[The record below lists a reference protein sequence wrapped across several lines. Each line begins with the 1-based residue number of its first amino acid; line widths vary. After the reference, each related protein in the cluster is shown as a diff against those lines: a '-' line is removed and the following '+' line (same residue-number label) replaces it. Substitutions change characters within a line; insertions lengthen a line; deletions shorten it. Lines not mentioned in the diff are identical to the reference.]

1 MITKYH
7 NRVEATEMADL
18 PEAERI
24 VRDERAA
31 GKHRFSLVPK
41 GELKVEMDVEA
52 FMDSLVDWKNV
63 VA

>member
-1 MITKYH
+1 MITKYY
-7 NRVEATEMADL
+7 NRVEATELADL

-41 GELKVEMDVEA
+41 GELKVEMDVES
-52 FMDSLVDWKNV
+52 FMDSLVDWK
-63 VA
+63 AIIS

>member
-1 MITKYH
+1 MITKYY
-7 NRVEATEMADL
+7 NRVEATELADL

-52 FMDSLVDWKNV
+52 FMDSLVNWK
-63 VA
+63 AIIS

>member
-1 MITKYH
+1 MITKYY
-7 NRVEATEMADL
+7 NRVEATELADL

-52 FMDSLVDWKNV
+52 FMDSLVNWK
-63 VA
+63 AIAS

>member
-1 MITKYH
+1 MITKYY
-7 NRVEATEMADL
+7 NRVEATELPDL

-52 FMDSLVDWKNV
+52 FMDSLVDWK
-63 VA
+63 AIIS